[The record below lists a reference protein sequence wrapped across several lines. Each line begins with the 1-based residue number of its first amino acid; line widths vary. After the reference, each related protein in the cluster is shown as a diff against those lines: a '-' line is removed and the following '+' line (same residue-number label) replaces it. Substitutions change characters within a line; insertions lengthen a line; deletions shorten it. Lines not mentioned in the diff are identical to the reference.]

1 MIADYSS
8 SRRSAMTLL
17 LVFVFALFASSALA
31 QSGTVLDLGGGLSI
45 YNDSSGQSGTI
56 IELGGIKTYHDSHGT
71 AGNNL
76 DHGAGLQ
83 GFPFATPTQPFA
95 PAFQAIPQ
103 MERAQ
108 MGFDEKY
115 ERDYN
120 IFNPINQYRPD
131 NPLNPI
137 NSTNPTN
144 PFNLINGVD
153 PGNPANPINRMKPN
167 NPFNP
172 INQINPYNPLNP
184 INRYNLD
191 MPFKPLNR

>member
-1 MIADYSS
+1 M
-8 SRRSAMTLL
+8 
-17 LVFVFALFASSALA
+17 
-31 QSGTVLDLGGGLSI
+31 
-45 YNDSSGQSGTI
+45 
-56 IELGGIKTYHDSHGT
+56 

-95 PAFQAIPQ
+95 PAFRAIPP

-120 IFNPINQYRPD
+120 IFNPITQVNPD
-131 NPLNPI
+131 NPLN
-137 NSTNPTN
+137 
-144 PFNLINGVD
+144 LI
-153 PGNPANPINRMKPN
+153 KPL
-167 NPFNP
+167 
-172 INQINPYNPLNP
+172 Q
-184 INRYNLD
+184 RD